1 MALQEVKRFIRYLNE
16 NHKALENYNQQL
28 QISNTFL
35 YSEPV
40 IVSTGYY
47 VSPMIPESIED
58 ELLQKIIKIDEI
70 STIKLKELNNR
81 QGIKD
86 SFSEKIIKKFDDL
99 IHPNENIEERILSRE
114 ETKRHKL
121 FEKLAELAKE
131 DGFNISTDDLLYF
144 IGKAVLVIIKEHPDY
159 DETQIFD
166 EILKTFD

>member
-1 MALQEVKRFIRYLNE
+1 MALQEVKRFIHYLNE
-16 NHKALENYNQQL
+16 NRKSLEKYNQQL
-28 QISNTFL
+28 QVSNTFL

-58 ELLQKIIKIDEI
+58 DLLQKIIKIDEI
-70 STIKLKELNNR
+70 STIKLKKLNDA
-81 QGIKD
+81 QGVKD
-86 SFSEKIIKKFDDL
+86 SFSEKILSKFDKMV
-99 IHPNENIEERILSRE
+99 HPNENVEERILSRE
-114 ETKRHKL
+114 EAKRHKL

-131 DGFNISTDDLLYF
+131 DGFDISTDDLLYF
-144 IGKAVLVIIKEHPDY
+144 IGKAVLVIIKEHSDY